1 MKTILTSLL
10 IKILFVDVQ
19 TNETLPG
26 VIIQTEHNIY
36 YSNLDGYL
44 ILPKNEKILDISSIS
59 YQNIKKLN
67 ITKDTVINLR
77 QY

>member
-26 VIIQTEHNIY
+26 VRIQTEHNIY

-59 YQNIKKLN
+59 YQNIKKVNL
-67 ITKDTVINLR
+67 TKDTVINLT

>member
-26 VIIQTEHNIY
+26 VRIQTEHNIY

>member
-26 VIIQTEHNIY
+26 VRIQTEHNIY

-59 YQNIKKLN
+59 YQNMKKLN